1 MIDTN
6 RVPHAIVGNNNVSPL
21 STDVTVQNGVP
32 LPNSTFTLNGQ
43 IYANVEDS
51 QHNLLAITGTKI
63 YPIAQPAMTFKLDSS
78 LIFTLSTT
86 VLAGDYAGSV
96 VPIGSITAGTT
107 GAVTSATTVLNIYAG
122 TNESGGADYFMYK
135 NVLYTLIKSAGVYI
149 GVQKTYTV
157 YASQP
162 VSTQQQLAVFD
173 LSGTTYIVTDGTTS
187 GTTPAA
193 GINPKT
199 MWSQTATTPVETQ
212 FGLVYGFTS
221 PPIGVTFNTENS
233 DFEFLVASTAMPPG
247 PSTLYNILYT
257 AGNDQNMVQV
267 NVPNLLPSFTQVGTF
282 DFYPATALTIETGGY
297 NAFTATIGPE
307 AVPAQTFAGAFRT
320 PLISTDSS
328 IDSLMTAQ
336 GDFSLEFWH
345 SLTPVPVSGYH
356 PFTYQS
362 STSDPLV
369 YFVDVD
375 FDDASTIYVRINNTV
390 MQAITTPPVFSSRWR
405 HFALAYTQPYTMV
418 CQGTGY
424 EVVDGTNYNFS
435 TDFSIAMTF
444 AVTDNISEQTLRLQ
458 GNIVEQHDAGDRY
471 VVCARRS

>member
-1 MIDTN
+1 
-6 RVPHAIVGNNNVSPL
+6 
-21 STDVTVQNGVP
+21 
-32 LPNSTFTLNGQ
+32 
-43 IYANVEDS
+43 
-51 QHNLLAITGTKI
+51 
-63 YPIAQPAMTFKLDSS
+63 
-78 LIFTLSTT
+78 
-86 VLAGDYAGSV
+86 
-96 VPIGSITAGTT
+96 
-107 GAVTSATTVLNIYAG
+107 
-122 TNESGGADYFMYK
+122 MYK

-173 LSGTTYIVTDGTTS
+173 LSGTTYIVTDGTTA

-221 PPIGVTFNTENS
+221 PPTGVTFNTENS
-233 DFEFLVASTAMPPG
+233 DFEFLVASTATPPG

-257 AGNDQNMVQV
+257 AGTDQNMVQV

-297 NAFTATIGPE
+297 NAFTAAIGPE

-375 FDDASTIYVRINNTV
+375 FDNGSTIYVRINNTV
-390 MQAITTPPVFSSRWR
+390 MQAATTQPVLSSRWR

-418 CQGTGY
+418 CQGAGY
-424 EVVDGTNYNFS
+424 EVVDGTNYDFNN
-435 TDFSIAMTF
+435 DFSIAMTF
-444 AVTDNISEQTLRLQ
+444 AVNDNTTQQTLVYKGTSSSRTTPEVAMSYALGVHN
-458 GNIVEQHDAGDRY
+458 GNVTLTVMNNDGSTSGEVAARPSLRVPTIKLSQPSTRQLRQPAPQPRAARIPTIHPSARKSSPVPTARAAKVRSARCRHRERAQSISPA
-471 VVCARRS
+471 CSKTAAQRRSFRISSRTSRRRHRRRKATRFRSPCGS